1 MIKDK
6 VVNYE
11 KRRLEAGQDNANEST
26 TSKEEPKVTCPVC
39 GHPNKI
45 SNGHCEMCSMYL
57 F

>member
-6 VVNYE
+6 VTNYE
-11 KRRLEAGQDNANEST
+11 KRRLEAGQDNTNGSAPN
-26 TSKEEPKVTCPVC
+26 EEPKIPCPVC
-39 GHPNKI
+39 GHANRI